1 MEGMVWQTVSILCCL
16 ALLSESRSVHV
27 SLEEQWHMWKT
38 EHGKEYQNPAEEE
51 LRLRVWKENQMLIE
65 EHNRGNH
72 SFILSMNHFGDMVS
86 LLYRY

>member
-1 MEGMVWQTVSILCCL
+1 MVWQTVSIMYCL

-27 SLEEQWHMWKT
+27 SLGEQWSLWKS

-51 LRLRVWKENQMLIE
+51 QRLRVWKENQALIE

-72 SFILSMNHFGDMVS
+72 SFTLAMNQFGDMVN
-86 LLYRY
+86 LI